1 MECLVDAR
9 MLDHL
14 TKKDLRT
21 QLKLVDSFHRN
32 SLQWG
37 IKCLKLLNYDRDVIA
52 DRRRACEEENV
63 DVLVWSNDRVI
74 RWVMSSGL
82 KVPHLSKGTSDRCQQ
97 LWGHNHQHK
106 ISEEPLKSFP
116 FQDFANNLIESG
128 VHGGLIALDEG
139 FDANALA
146 LALKIPTQNT
156 QVTDPLQ
163 SLFIS
168 SVYLLENFPRDLAFQ
183 YQLPC
188 ADRRLENLNSKKPK
202 SRHFLKSNYSQ
213 YWVLRLWVKRPIC
226 I

>member
-32 SLQWG
+32 SLRWG

-82 KVPHLSKGTSDRCQQ
+82 KVFYFELVKSGRRCSSGSNEQ
-97 LWGHNHQHK
+97 GEARARHVS
-106 ISEEPLKSFP
+106 SES
-116 FQDFANNLIESG
+116 
-128 VHGGLIALDEG
+128 
-139 FDANALA
+139 
-146 LALKIPTQNT
+146 TQ
-156 QVTDPLQ
+156 
-163 SLFIS
+163 
-168 SVYLLENFPRDLAFQ
+168 
-183 YQLPC
+183 
-188 ADRRLENLNSKKPK
+188 
-202 SRHFLKSNYSQ
+202 
-213 YWVLRLWVKRPIC
+213 
-226 I
+226 